1 VRRPNLINGMSE
13 EMDYPHQEIVK
24 LNQIGIELHQFQK
37 YLAASFHFNEALRLL
52 SKFSEREVHNACA
65 SLSVNATSC
74 KPNINLKLRRSLL
87 QPLAIDPD
95 LPIAHPKDWD
105 RIYALTILHNIA
117 LTNYSMNFPK
127 EAERMLRLALR
138 LVKVKRTHRHCNSRS
153 TRPTQASVQEVVC
166 SYNVEDDDQLCA
178 YNEIYSYLDVGIC
191 VVLMSIYHMM
201 GTVLSQMNEKSLT
214 EALEC
219 YIEAFHA
226 GQQLGGHVL
235 VACVCVSIGRLLVQE
250 GCILEASYAYDMAKC
265 IYCTIPASDND
276 DGLSSC
282 LSSVGCSGAA
292 AA

>member
-1 VRRPNLINGMSE
+1 MN
-13 EMDYPHQEIVK
+13 YPHQEIVK
-24 LNQIGIELHQFQK
+24 LNQIGMELHHFQK

-52 SKFSEREVHNACA
+52 SRLSEIEVHA
-65 SLSVNATSC
+65 SHSSSSSEYASSYQ
-74 KPNINLKLRRSLL
+74 PDINLKLRSSLL
-87 QPLAIDPD
+87 QPLAIDSD

-105 RIYALTILHNIA
+105 KICALTILHNIA
-117 LTNYSMNFPK
+117 LTNYSMNLLN
-127 EAERMLRLALR
+127 EAERILRLALR
-138 LVKVKRTHRHCNSRS
+138 LINIKPAHRCCDSLSPR
-153 TRPTQASVQEVVC
+153 ASHANQQEVG
-166 SYNVEDDDQLCA
+166 SGYHSEDDDQM
-178 YNEIYSYLDVGIC
+178 YVHNEIYSYLDVGIC

-201 GTVLSQMNEKSLT
+201 GTVLGQMNEKSLT

-235 VACVCVSIGRLLVQE
+235 VACVCVSIGRLLLQE
-250 GCILEASYAYDMAKC
+250 GCMLEASYAYDMARC
-265 IYCTIPASDND
+265 IYCTIQAIDID